1 MKKETIIITKASGEQ
16 VPFDVKKLSRSLQ
29 RSGASDETV
38 QQVLAEVKEQLFTGI
53 STKQIFQLAFSLL
66 RRASRSFAA
75 RYKLKSAIMELG
87 PSGYPFE
94 RYVGEILAS
103 QGYAIKI
110 GEILPGHCVTHEIDV
125 LAEKGDEHIMVEC
138 KYHNLPGNVCDVKIP
153 LYISARFQA
162 VVTKLKQSTEG

>member
-103 QGYAIKI
+103 R
-110 GEILPGHCVTHEIDV
+110 VTQ
-125 LAEKGDEHIMVEC
+125 LK
-138 KYHNLPGNVCDVKIP
+138 
-153 LYISARFQA
+153 SAKFCRGI
-162 VVTKLKQSTEG
+162 V